1 MWILSLAR
9 VHGIS
14 EVLCCYLSYGHRL
27 TGAAIAEIE
36 LIHCPFCVQIH
47 GLPRHNMVIKNA
59 IIIGKA
65 LGDILAV
72 ENIDDVWYVGNIFGF
87 R

>member
-1 MWILSLAR
+1 M
-9 VHGIS
+9 V
-14 EVLCCYLSYGHRL
+14 
-27 TGAAIAEIE
+27 TGAAKAEIE
-36 LIHCPFCVQIH
+36 LIHCRFCVQIH